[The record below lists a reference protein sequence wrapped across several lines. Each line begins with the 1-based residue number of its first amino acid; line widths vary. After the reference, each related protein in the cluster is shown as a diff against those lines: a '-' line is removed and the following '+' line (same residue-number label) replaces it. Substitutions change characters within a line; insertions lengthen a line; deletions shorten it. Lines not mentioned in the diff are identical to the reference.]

1 MQIFIIIFFQLNCYF
16 FIAAIKSLMC
26 NHLFLDMNFFLPSL
40 SQNINVRRRALVFV
54 NGKCWFKL
62 LETIFMVCGYSLERG
77 WENNE
82 RDTVQQQYEV
92 SKHSSMA
99 TIILLNLPL
108 LSSLYN
114 QNESTIFL
122 LLSPQTKALI
132 ASATVETEK

>member
-1 MQIFIIIFFQLNCYF
+1 MLFFHRRHQIPHVQPSFPRYE
-16 FIAAIKSLMC
+16 
-26 NHLFLDMNFFLPSL
+26 FFLPSL